1 MAAHSGAADEVPPR
15 VFQPER
21 AALKTVIAPVN
32 SSESALTSGS
42 WRQAVSSAPAPV
54 SSRQNPVPWNVSAA
68 ATAPELLVE
77 AAPPGTCGADC
88 HAGIGQDS
96 EMPPPP
102 APHTAPSFQTC
113 SFAGWVASLIVVPPV
128 ATTYGWLEG
137 SSTDSTGSTGVLV
150 RKALQSLL
158 PWSPLAEKMVC
169 PWAAACW
176 KMRFS
181 ACWMPGEPCCT
192 ACSHSPQL
200 VVTILSTSSLT
211 ICAYSSIEPNVL
223 FGAS

>member
-1 MAAHSGAADEVPPR
+1 MFWQVDDALTSASMAAHSGAAEDVPPR

-21 AALKTVIAPVN
+21 APALNTVMPPVN

-42 WRQAVSSAPAPV
+42 WRQAVSSGPAPV
-54 SSRQNPVPWNVSAA
+54 SSRQKLVPWNVSAA

-77 AAPPGTCGADC
+77 AAPPGTC
-88 HAGIGQDS
+88 
-96 EMPPPP
+96 
-102 APHTAPSFQTC
+102 TAPSFQTC

-176 KMRFS
+176 KMRLS